1 MGDESSVRKGIVLF
15 ADGYIPGILLR
26 VDSESNL
33 AQPPHSLD
41 AKPGPS
47 GFAARPRFQS
57 FPPVR
62 LPASG
67 QEFPAPRAQPAAAAL
82 GTSQAALSASSEA
95 VRVLESLIL
104 HGRLLLEMTP
114 RAFPGPGLL
123 PDPLVPQATVHPCA
137 SPGSS
142 RKRWNRA
149 GPVLGSDWAV
159 PFVGGAWTSFPAEP
173 KVTRTASPS
182 PSAPPPVRVTRFAPV
197 NPEDMVVSWLVPRS
211 LPSEPQH
218 SVKRSCGLL
227 PAARGSAE
235 VVGTAPPRTR
245 HG

>member
-47 GFAARPRFQS
+47 GFVARPRFQS
-57 FPPVR
+57 FPPVH

-67 QEFPAPRAQPAAAAL
+67 REFPAPRAQPAAAAL
-82 GTSQAALSASSEA
+82 GTSQAALSACSEA

-123 PDPLVPQATVHPCA
+123 PDPLVPLATVHPCA

-182 PSAPPPVRVTRFAPV
+182 PSAPPPVRVTRFAAT
-197 NPEDMVVSWLVPRS
+197 W
-211 LPSEPQH
+211 
-218 SVKRSCGLL
+218 
-227 PAARGSAE
+227 A
-235 VVGTAPPRTR
+235 
-245 HG
+245 